1 MKQTTLTQRLLSALV
16 ALCMVLSVCAP
27 ALAAEPGRAS
37 AAVIYYQKDGGKK
50 TLLDA
55 LSIKTLM
62 PGYKITFVRNLIII
76 TMGST
81 EHTGE
86 LEGVTLSG
94 NGSDPYNFELC
105 TAGTSWVTDIS
116 DPNNP
121 GLTITGMKN
130 VTVTPARGSSI
141 GFLGSLKIV
150 DCTGDVNLQ
159 NSSEGAVD
167 GRLEVDNSAGH
178 GSVTITENCDRTSF
192 GRYLPYGTT
201 ITSNGP
207 VKIENKNGCA
217 VCGSLEIKESASVDI
232 TGTATN
238 GQAAITGIATISSNG
253 PVKIENQLSKDLKG
267 GAAVGYLNEP
277 NITGTIFEV
286 KKSASVEVISVGA
299 NPTLGGWAFI
309 KSSGDVSITNSLGG
323 SAVGRGLTVTTD
335 GAVTVKGDNAAA
347 IKGKA
352 TITAGRNVSIQNESG
367 IAVEGKLIVNSS
379 TGVTVVGNTQK
390 NAVRYEANITSSG
403 AVNISNSQGIAVGG
417 KLTVKNAS
425 GTGDVTVSGK
435 GGNTVGGGAEIT
447 SRGAVN
453 ITNTDNTGLAVSG
466 DLTVYDSKRVKV
478 SGGTANSPAVS
489 GKITLTS
496 SGEMELS
503 NPNGQVT
510 SNKLTVKNSTGN
522 VIVTG
527 NKSGSTALV
536 QGGASINTTGA
547 VTITN
552 SSGPAIFSG
561 LNVEQSGGIT
571 VTGSRASE
579 PIITGNSTIKNTNKV
594 EIINNETSGRTA
606 LNITYTPPDGKG
618 YFYQT
623 ERNGRKLHTRSAIS
637 GTTPYLC
644 IEPDTLYTLTL
655 PEGVTAKTNGTSDTR
670 FYADEMVTVTAPADT
685 ETTKFEKWTLS
696 GTEPTDLPNGWETS
710 KEFTFKMPA
719 SNVTLGASYHTITKY
734 EVKVTGGTIGGKTGM
749 TTGSFQPGDEVTV
762 VFDDSGDIAKQFK
775 QWTYTGTAPAE
786 PDGGWT
792 AANNST
798 SKTFTFKMPAGN
810 VNLTAAYKD
819 VYTLTVDDGKGTILV
834 NGVAGSRALE
844 GDQITVTETGSDEH
858 HLFSSWELTSSTPL
872 GEPSDNWQ
880 TSKAFT
886 FTMPAGNVNLTA
898 AYKDVYTLT
907 VDDGKGTILV
917 NGVAGNRALAGDQ
930 ITVTEKGSDKYHLF
944 SSWQLTSSTSL
955 VHPSENWQTSKEF
968 TFTMPAGNV
977 TLKADY
983 KQLYDLTVTG
993 GTIVGGNGDT
1003 GIYLPGTEVTVVFD
1017 DSHDIAKQ
1025 FKQWKSTDTE
1035 PEAPDGGWTA
1045 ANDSTSKTFTFK
1057 MPAGNVTLTAA
1068 YKDVYTLTVAD
1079 GKGTILVN
1087 GVAGNRAL
1095 AGDQITVTETGSDE
1109 HHLFSSW
1116 ELTSSTPLG
1125 EPSENWQTSR
1135 TFTFTMPAGNV
1146 SLKADYKQLYDL
1158 TVNGGTIVDGS
1169 GDTGKTTGIYL
1180 PGTEVTI
1187 QFTESD
1193 EITEQFE
1200 KWTGG
1205 DNITNADQNWQNS
1218 KRFTF
1223 TMPDSAVTLTAV
1235 HQKTYFL
1242 SEDMSKAEFFVNG
1255 KQVNQAPAGARVTV
1269 KLVDGF
1275 INDHR
1280 EFDQWQPAGG
1290 TALVDPEEGWQNK
1303 PSFSFT
1309 MPDGMVILKAYATF
1323 LFDVTVNGGTI
1334 VGGNGDTGTSQ
1345 KIVKPGQLVTVAF
1358 TESTDIE
1365 KQFEQWTL
1373 SGTEPTDLPNDWQS
1387 KPSFSFTMPAGNVTL
1402 TAVHQKT
1409 YFLSEDMSKAE
1420 FFVNGKQVNQAPA
1433 GARVTVKLVDGFIND
1448 HREFDQWQPA
1458 GGTALVDPEEGWQN
1472 KPSFSFTMPDGMVI
1486 LKAYAT
1492 FLFDVTVNG
1501 GTIVGGNGDTGT
1513 SQKIVKPGQ
1522 LVTVRAESTEE
1533 NPFLQWNST
1542 SEPPAAPDGGWP
1554 EGGWQTSQEFTFK
1567 MPYGDVTLEAQRDQL
1582 YKVSINDR
1590 LGSVT
1595 INGEPRSSLWV
1606 KEGETVTVAT
1616 TLKDGYWMEF
1626 EKWNS
1631 TGTAPEEPEGG
1642 WTETNK
1648 STSTTFTF
1656 KMPNGPVE
1664 LVAQWSAS
1672 SLDPDQPIDPDEP
1685 LDEDF
1690 GVEPTPMDTTGGTIA
1705 AVAVGGAAIWGG
1717 YEIATRVIL
1726 HSLLPEGTAIPANRG
1741 QLALLVWNAAGR
1753 PEPAGAPAFA
1763 DVADPDM
1770 AKAAQWCTEQG
1781 IMAAKGDRFEPE
1793 GWTPKFKVIEVW
1805 NKAFPAA

>member
-86 LEGVTLSG
+86 LDGVTLSG

-105 TAGTSWVTDIS
+105 TAGTNWMTDTS
-116 DPNNP
+116 SSSS
-121 GLTITGMKN
+121 LTITGMKN
-130 VTVTPARGSSI
+130 VTVTPARGSNI

-159 NSSEGAVD
+159 NSSYAAVV
-167 GRLEVDNSAGH
+167 GRLEVDNSKGS
-178 GSVTITENCDRTSF
+178 GSVTITENCDRADWGTN
-192 GRYLPYGTT
+192 LPYGMI

-232 TGTATN
+232 KGTATN

-267 GAAVGYLNEP
+267 GAAVGYLNDP

-323 SAVGRGLTVTTD
+323 SAVGRGLIVTTG

-352 TITAGRNVSIQNESG
+352 TITAGKNVSIQNGSG
-367 IAVEGKLIVNSS
+367 IAVEGNLIVNSS

-390 NAVRYEANITSSG
+390 NAVRDEANITSSG
-403 AVNISNSQGIAVGG
+403 AVNISNSQGIAVGK
-417 KLTVKNAS
+417 KLTVNNAS
-425 GTGDVTVSGK
+425 GTDDVTVSGK
-435 GGNTVGGGAEIT
+435 GGNTVGGGAKIT

-466 DLTVYDSKRVKV
+466 DLTVHDSSSVKV
-478 SGGTANSPAVS
+478 SGGTDSSPTVS
-489 GKITLTS
+489 GNITLTS
-496 SGEMELS
+496 SGKMELS
-503 NPNGQVT
+503 NPKGQVT
-510 SNKLTVKNSTGN
+510 NKKLTVKNSTGE
-522 VIVTG
+522 VSVTG
-527 NKSGSTALV
+527 NKSDGSALV
-536 QGGASINTTGA
+536 QGGASIGTTGT

-552 SSGPAIFSG
+552 SSGPAIFGG

-594 EIINNETSGRTA
+594 EIINNEISGKTA
-606 LNITYTPPDGKG
+606 QNITYTPPAGKG

-623 ERNGRKLHTRSAIS
+623 TQNGSKLHTRSAIS
-637 GTTPYLC
+637 STTPYLC

-655 PEGVTAKTNGTSDTR
+655 PEGVTAKTNNTSDTR
-670 FYADEMVTVTAPADT
+670 FYAGEMVTITAPADT
-685 ETTKFEKWTLS
+685 ETTKFEKWTFS
-696 GTEPTDLPNGWETS
+696 GTEPTGLPNGWETS

-734 EVKVTGGTIGGKTGM
+734 EVKVTGGTIVDGTGEPGK
-749 TTGSFQPGDEVTV
+749 TTGS
-762 VFDDSGDIAKQFK
+762 
-775 QWTYTGTAPAE
+775 
-786 PDGGWT
+786 
-792 AANNST
+792 
-798 SKTFTFKMPAGN
+798 
-810 VNLTAAYKD
+810 
-819 VYTLTVDDGKGTILV
+819 
-834 NGVAGSRALE
+834 
-844 GDQITVTETGSDEH
+844 
-858 HLFSSWELTSSTPL
+858 
-872 GEPSDNWQ
+872 
-880 TSKAFT
+880 
-886 FTMPAGNVNLTA
+886 
-898 AYKDVYTLT
+898 
-907 VDDGKGTILV
+907 
-917 NGVAGNRALAGDQ
+917 
-930 ITVTEKGSDKYHLF
+930 
-944 SSWQLTSSTSL
+944 
-955 VHPSENWQTSKEF
+955 
-968 TFTMPAGNV
+968 
-977 TLKADY
+977 
-983 KQLYDLTVTG
+983 
-993 GTIVGGNGDT
+993 
-1003 GIYLPGTEVTVVFD
+1003 YLPGTKVTIWFTESTGIED
-1017 DSHDIAKQ
+1017 Q
-1025 FKQWKSTDTE
+1025 FEKWTGGDNIIEADTN
-1035 PEAPDGGWTA
+1035 WR
-1045 ANDSTSKTFTFK
+1045 NSNTFTFK

-1068 YKDVYTLTVAD
+1068 YKDVYTLTVDDGKGTILVNGMAGSRALAGDQITVTETGSDEHHLFSNWQLTSSTPLVKPDEDWQNKPSFSFTMPAGNVTLTAAYKTVYNLTVAD

-1087 GVAGNRAL
+1087 GMAGSRAL

-1116 ELTSSTPLG
+1116 ELTSSTPLVN
-1125 EPSENWQTSR
+1125 PSENWQTSKE
-1135 TFTFTMPAGNV
+1135 FTFKMPAGNV
-1146 SLKADYKQLYDL
+1146 TLKADYKQLYDL
-1158 TVNGGTIVDGS
+1158 AVTGGTIVDEN
-1169 GDTGKTTGIYL
+1169 GDTGETTGIYL

-1193 EITEQFE
+1193 EITEQF
-1200 KWTGG
+1200 KQWTGG
-1205 DNITNADQNWQNS
+1205 ENITEADPNWQTS
-1218 KRFTF
+1218 KKFTF
-1223 TMPDSAVTLTAV
+1223 EMPTGNVSLSAEYR
-1235 HQKTYFL
+1235 KTYL
-1242 SEDMSKAEFFVNG
+1242 IYETAGVAEFFVDG
-1255 KQVNQAPAGARVTV
+1255 KQVNQAPAGVRVTV
-1269 KLVDGF
+1269 KLVDDF

-1280 EFDQWQPAGG
+1280 EFDQWQPGVG
-1290 TALVDPEEGWQNK
+1290 TALVKPEEGWEHK
-1303 PSFSFT
+1303 PIFSFT
-1309 MPDGMVILKAYATF
+1309 MPEGEVELQAHTTSLY
-1323 LFDVTVNGGTI
+1323 DVNVTHGTI
-1334 VGGNGDTGTSQ
+1334 VDENGDTG
-1345 KIVKPGQLVTVAF
+1345 KPSGIYLPGTEVTIQF
-1358 TESTDIE
+1358 TESDEITE
-1365 KQFEQWTL
+1365 QFKQWT
-1373 SGTEPTDLPNDWQS
+1373 GGENITEADPNWQTSKKFTFEMPT
-1387 KPSFSFTMPAGNVTL
+1387 GNVSL
-1402 TAVHQKT
+1402 SAEYRKT
-1409 YFLSEDMSKAE
+1409 YLIYETAGVAE
-1420 FFVNGKQVNQAPA
+1420 FFVDGKQVNQAPA
-1433 GARVTVKLVDGFIND
+1433 GVRVTVKLVDDFIND
-1448 HREFDQWQPA
+1448 HREFDQWQP
-1458 GGTALVDPEEGWQN
+1458 GVGTALVKPEEGWEH
-1472 KPSFSFTMPDGMVI
+1472 KPIFSFTMPEGEVE
-1486 LKAYAT
+1486 LQAHTTSLY
-1492 FLFDVTVNG
+1492 DVNVTH
-1501 GTIVGGNGDTGT
+1501 GTIVNGTGDTGT

-1533 NPFLQWNST
+1533 NPFLQWT
-1542 SEPPAAPDGGWP
+1542 YTGKAPVEPDD
-1554 EGGWQTSQEFTFK
+1554 GWQTSPEFTFK
-1567 MPYGDVTLEAQRDQL
+1567 MPEGNVTLEAQRDQL
-1582 YKVSINDR
+1582 YKVSINDS

-1595 INGEPRSSLWV
+1595 INGEQRSSLWV
-1606 KEGETVTVAT
+1606 KEGEMVTVAT

-1626 EKWNS
+1626 MKW
-1631 TGTAPEEPEGG
+1631 TAQDGSAAPVEPSDN
-1642 WTETNK
+1642 WQ
-1648 STSTTFTF
+1648 TSTTFTF

-1672 SLDPDQPIDPDEP
+1672 SLDPEQRIDPDEP

-1690 GVEPTPMDTTGGTIA
+1690 GVEPAPMDTTGGTIA

-1726 HSLLPEGTAIPANRG
+1726 HSLLPEGTVIPASRG
-1741 QLALLVWNAAGR
+1741 QLALLVWNTAGR

-1763 DVADPDM
+1763 DVTDPDM

-1781 IMAAKGDRFEPE
+1781 TMATKGDRFEPE